1 MVAMTQVVIGDVPS
15 WILDGTEVVVD
26 PARNDALN
34 TAIRALPARRW
45 DGAHAR
51 WRIPVADVGWDALCD
66 LLERFG
72 ATTADGSVAAR
83 LQGQPD
89 ATLVEPSTAPAP
101 SVAAQA
107 TALRSFGRITSVP
120 GMVDPPGK
128 PFAPSQ
134 WAGLEHIVIWQSGCL
149 VADEPGVAKTAQ
161 SLAALAVLGRRR
173 IIWVCP
179 AVAKAKIAGE
189 VHERFPSWRTTI
201 LDGRKAQP
209 LALGDQ
215 ETGGLELDGTDVVV
229 VNYEILAAH
238 HDTLLAW
245 NPDALVVDEAHRMK
259 EAGTSWTRCILGAR
273 ARRNRKGVEVD
284 PARVG
289 LAPSVRAAGGSVLLL
304 TGTPMPSGPWELITL
319 LRAMGRLEDL
329 GGYRHFSRHFAG
341 GRDEVVGG
349 KTTTRYS
356 LDRARPH
363 LRELNAALR
372 SHGMLRRRLAEV
384 CPDLVLAPNELV
396 EVPLDAHWMG
406 EYRTAEQDIVD
417 YLGQRAAQIAAELG
431 RNARAAEVRARLRAA
446 MARDGVELT
455 VLRRLAGLAK
465 APGALGYAREWLELS
480 SAAMEELDGE
490 AGGVPK
496 LVVFAHHA
504 DVVDVLA
511 NGLGGAAIRGSDS
524 RAVRDAARRA
534 FQEDPEVRVIT
545 CSIMAAGEAIELT
558 SASTCLTVEFDWV
571 PKTHIQAV
579 GRLYRRGQTRP
590 VRPLYAYAPGTT
602 DEIVRRVLDVKSS
615 AAAAVIDGAAE
626 ADGSLVDVE
635 SDVLDV
641 LVRRSAG

>member
-1 MVAMTQVVIGDVPS
+1 
-15 WILDGTEVVVD
+15 
-26 PARNDALN
+26 
-34 TAIRALPARRW
+34 
-45 DGAHAR
+45 
-51 WRIPVADVGWDALCD
+51 
-66 LLERFG
+66 
-72 ATTADGSVAAR
+72 
-83 LQGQPD
+83 
-89 ATLVEPSTAPAP
+89 
-101 SVAAQA
+101 
-107 TALRSFGRITSVP
+107 
-120 GMVDPPGK
+120 MVDPPGK

-134 WAGLEHIVIWQSGCL
+134 WAGLEHIVSWQAGCL

-173 IIWVCP
+173 IIWICP

-209 LALGDQ
+209 IAL
-215 ETGGLELDGTDVVV
+215 EGLELGGADVVV

-238 HDTLLAW
+238 HDVLLAW
-245 NPDALVVDEAHRMK
+245 APDALVIDEAHRMK
-259 EAGTSWTRCILGAR
+259 EPGTSWTRCILGAR
-273 ARRNRKGVEVD
+273 AKRNRKGVESD
-284 PARVG
+284 PARIG
-289 LAPSVRAAGGSVLLL
+289 LAPSVRDAGGSVLLL
-304 TGTPMPSGPWELITL
+304 SGTPMPSGPWELITL
-319 LRAMGRLEDL
+319 LRAMGRLEEL

-341 GRDEVVGG
+341 GRDVVVGG
-349 KTTTRYS
+349 KTTTQYS
-356 LDRARPH
+356 LERARPH
-363 LRELNAALR
+363 LGELNAALR

-396 EVPLDAHWMG
+396 EVPLDARWMG

-417 YLGQRAAQIAAELG
+417 YLGQRAAQIAREIG
-431 RNARAAEVRARLRAA
+431 KNPYSAEVRARLRAA

-455 VLRRLAGLAK
+455 VLRRLAGLVK
-465 APGALGYAREWLELS
+465 AAGALGYAREWLELS
-480 SAAMEELDGE
+480 SAAMEELDGGE
-490 AGGVPK
+490 GVPK

-511 NGLGGAAIRGSDS
+511 DGLGGVAIRGSDG
-524 RAVRDAARRA
+524 RAARDAARRA

-558 SASTCLTVEFDWV
+558 AASTCLTVEFDWV

-615 AAAAVIDGAAE
+615 AAAAVIDGAVE
-626 ADGSLVDVE
+626 PDGSLIDVE
-635 SDVLDV
+635 ANVLDA
-641 LVRRSAG
+641 LVGRGR